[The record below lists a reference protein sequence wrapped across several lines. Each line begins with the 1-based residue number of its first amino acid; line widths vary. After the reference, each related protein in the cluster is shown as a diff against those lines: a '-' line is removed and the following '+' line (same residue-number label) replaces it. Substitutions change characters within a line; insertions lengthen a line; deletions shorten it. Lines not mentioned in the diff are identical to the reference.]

1 MLLDPDSCL
10 ENIGGGILFQLRV
23 RVPFSV
29 FEIIVDKFRINPE
42 WNIYEV
48 PSSKRDRPC
57 LLELKVMSSQ
67 YIRMSS
73 FRGISALKANAI
85 FTTIAMVTQLM
96 LFLFSVDHSRRI
108 LSECESEGS
117 WVTSSS
123 FNHALQ
129 VCEAQP
135 RWVTYKK
142 PTE

>member
-10 ENIGGGILFQLRV
+10 ENIRGGILFHLRV

-29 FEIIVDKFRINPE
+29 FEMIVDKFRTNPE
-42 WNIYEV
+42 WNIYDV

-67 YIRMSS
+67 YIRTST

-96 LFLFSVDHSRRI
+96 LFLFQSIIPGGFFQNANRKDH
-108 LSECESEGS
+108 G
-117 WVTSSS
+117 
-123 FNHALQ
+123 
-129 VCEAQP
+129 
-135 RWVTYKK
+135 
-142 PTE
+142 